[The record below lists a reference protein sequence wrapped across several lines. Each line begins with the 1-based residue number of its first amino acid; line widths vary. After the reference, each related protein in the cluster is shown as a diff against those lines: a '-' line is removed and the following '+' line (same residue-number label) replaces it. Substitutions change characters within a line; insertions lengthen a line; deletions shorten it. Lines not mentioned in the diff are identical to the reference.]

1 MNTPETNRHSE
12 PLLMRLHSMNPNRI
26 DLLAITA
33 PSPDNAIT
41 PEILKRQLE
50 AHHPKAGGL
59 VFEETAEEGTL
70 LRWQVKS
77 WVASSRGSLRKEGGH
92 RLLRFTEE
100 NRLWALIAAPGW
112 LCLSGAAVYIW
123 MMLAQREPAALF
135 AVVILS
141 AFALLFF
148 RQRDKLQAKKVDAWR
163 KFLADITPNSH
174 AKRQEKV

>member
-1 MNTPETNRHSE
+1 MMIPDTSGQAR
-12 PLLMRLHSMNPNRI
+12 PLLIRLHSSNPNRI
-26 DLLAITA
+26 ELLAIAGT
-33 PSPDNAIT
+33 SPDNAIA

-50 AHHPKAGGL
+50 ALHPKAGDL
-59 VFEETAEEGTL
+59 VFEEAAEEGTL
-70 LRWQVKS
+70 LRWQAKS

-148 RQRDKLQAKKVDAWR
+148 RQREKLQAKKVDEWR
-163 KFLADITPNSH
+163 KFLVDLVAATATKN
-174 AKRQEKV
+174 QEKG